1 MDQQIESA
9 ARIFE
14 EVEKI
19 RRGCDAKLSHL
30 EKNRRCL
37 DCGKDWMPKKF
48 EPCPECGSK
57 ETRLMKKR
65 RKCKDCGHVWEPSAL
80 GVCPWCGSSSS
91 EPNPKDDPY
100 IRQVAVPRLI
110 GEEEFYEEQL
120 REMVNSHPAWPW
132 AKQVQG
138 AGLTTIGRIIG
149 KTDITRVNT
158 NSEMWAH
165 CGFGVVL
172 KCLSCEHIWTKG
184 DSCPKCGST
193 DIIGVPQRKRA
204 GQTITYDAQLQSN
217 CVMLGESLMMAGVRK
232 RCANCHESYSSA
244 MVRCATCETVYT
256 KSKKTNQCP
265 KCGGTKAE
273 WTGKCPFCGTKGKV
287 EYAISPYGQYYL
299 DQKEIHSALPPAHC
313 HNRAFRHMIKLF
325 LSHFWQTWREAEGLP
340 APPPYVFGILKHP
353 DGHLISPWD
362 MVKEPVAAR

>member
-1 MDQQIESA
+1 MTESISKASQVAAGNKHKKAKGGNMDQQIESA

-65 RKCKDCGHVWEPSAL
+65 RKCKDCGHVWEPSDL

-100 IRQVAVPRLI
+100 IRQVVIPRLI
-110 GEEEFYEEQL
+110 AEEEFYEEQL
-120 REMVNSHPAWPW
+120 REMVHSHPAWPW
-132 AKQVQG
+132 AKQVTG

-158 NSEMWAH
+158 TSKMWAH
-165 CGFGVVL
+165 CGFGL
-172 KCLSCEHIWTKG
+172 EPDGTR
-184 DSCPKCGST
+184 
-193 DIIGVPQRKRA
+193 QRKRA
-204 GQTITYDAQLQSN
+204 GQPINYDAQLQSN
-217 CVMLGESLMMAGVRK
+217 CVMLGESLMKAGVRK
-232 RCANCHESYSSA
+232 RCANCHEPYSSV
-244 MVRCATCETVYT
+244 MVRCATCETVYS
-256 KSKKTNQCP
+256 KNKKTDHCP

-273 WTGKCPFCGTKGKV
+273 TGKCPFCGTKEKD
-287 EYAISPYGQYYL
+287 EYAISPYGQFYL

-340 APPPYVFGILKHP
+340 APPPYVFGILQHP
-353 DGHLISPWD
+353 EGHLISPWE
-362 MVKEPVAAR
+362 MVKEPAKSR